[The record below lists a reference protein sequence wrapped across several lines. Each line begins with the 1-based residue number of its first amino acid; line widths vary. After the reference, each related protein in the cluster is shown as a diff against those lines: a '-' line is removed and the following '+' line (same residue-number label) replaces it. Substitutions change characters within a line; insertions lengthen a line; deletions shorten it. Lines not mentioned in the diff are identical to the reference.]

1 METAPSRMLT
11 QQGKACK
18 SARVLLPQCSPH
30 TSPNSKRFL
39 HVYLCLIQGH
49 PLPYLIFLPSLSQ
62 LCKSAPKKGCR
73 PLPPAAPNP
82 QNAFWTGSLKP
93 GRCSLGYYFMPV
105 WKTLLTNT
113 YESSHLGRN
122 YIWDW
127 RSGTVG

>member
-18 SARVLLPQCSPH
+18 SARALLPQSSPD

-39 HVYLCLIQGH
+39 HTYLCLIQGTH
-49 PLPYLIFLPSLSQ
+49 SPILSSCPHCHSPVSQ
-62 LCKSAPKKGCR
+62 VTMKGCR
-73 PLPPAAPNP
+73 PLPPTAPNP

-93 GRCSLGYYFMPV
+93 GRCSLGYYFIPA
-105 WKTLLTNT
+105 WKALPTNT
-113 YESSHLGRN
+113 YESSQLGRN
-122 YIWDW
+122 YMWDW